1 MKKKIDALN
10 AKYKIAKDEAEDV
23 AEFKMMRS
31 DLERENQELEAK
43 LQEEIKRHN
52 ESKTKMD
59 RDRIQATERL
69 RMEMLVKIKE
79 TKANLSALNDEQ
91 QQTTTRLTIMQN
103 S

>member
-1 MKKKIDALN
+1 MEK
-10 AKYKIAKDEAEDV
+10 
-23 AEFKMMRS
+23 
-31 DLERENQELEAK
+31 
-43 LQEEIKRHN
+43 
-52 ESKTKMD
+52 
-59 RDRIQATERL
+59 DRIQATERL